1 RAEVYLCRVD
11 IPDFSTYRHVYAAI
25 SSCSSKGVYD
35 LDRIPV
41 DVVEKLLK
49 RGELIL
55 TDLGEE
61 MSKLVGLDHL
71 EDYQYLRIVLL
82 RG

>member
-1 RAEVYLCRVD
+1 M
-11 IPDFSTYRHVYAAI
+11 
-25 SSCSSKGVYD
+25 
-35 LDRIPV
+35 
-41 DVVEKLLK
+41 EKLLK